1 MHHWIFS
8 KKNTWSKK
16 GHNNP
21 NNVLNDL
28 KLSKVLFISYE
39 QIRRSTHSPCGNIF
53 IRKGISFTQLSFTK
67 IFLAITWNIYCIF
80 LFCIFVL
87 LFLKIETIM
96 NWPIMNSTSS
106 LLKNQVTNFNSLDHY
121 NKPLDT
127 CYSLKTSE

>member
-39 QIRRSTHSPCGNIF
+39 QIRGSTHSPCGNIF

-67 IFLAITWNIYCIF
+67 IFLAITWGTYIAFSYF
-80 LFCIFVL
+80 AFSFS
-87 LFLKIETIM
+87 F
-96 NWPIMNSTSS
+96 
-106 LLKNQVTNFNSLDHY
+106 F
-121 NKPLDT
+121 
-127 CYSLKTSE
+127 